1 MASYGAPDD
10 GSSSL
15 FFSVMDHQNQ
25 FQHVTTPEGAF
36 EFNQSFEKPMLEQEK
51 TAPPPVRVEI
61 IDAVARR
68 ENDWTGMMTNEW
80 IEYVLK
86 LSINQHMKI
95 VGKRFSELAE
105 LHAMLQERRLTD
117 GVRTPPFPEKTLM
130 FNSKDPNNE
139 FIQQRREALAVYL
152 KRLFEVNP
160 NLAYEPAVLAFFELE
175 ELGLQAAL
183 DTSARTA
190 AHHQATSDPYGGSA
204 SSTPAPRS
212 TAASAP
218 SDSAASRT
226 SSGSGSSSMF
236 GGYWGSS
243 SAASSTTSASAAP
256 APTTPAT
263 LEPTEEKSS
272 STLYDV

>member
-10 GSSSL
+10 GTASL

-36 EFNQSFEKPMLEQEK
+36 EFNQSFEKPMLEQER
-51 TAPPPVRVEI
+51 TAPPPVKVEI

-68 ENDWTGMMTNEW
+68 ESDWTGMMTNEW

-117 GVRTPPFPEKTLM
+117 GVRTPAFPEKTLV

-190 AHHQATSDPYGGSA
+190 AHHEATTEAAGYGSSA
-204 SSTPAPRS
+204 TPAPRS
-212 TAASAP
+212 T
-218 SDSAASRT
+218 SAAGASPSGAT
-226 SSGSGSSSMF
+226 GAGSGSGSSGMF
-236 GGYWGSS
+236 GGWGG
-243 SAASSTTSASAAP
+243 ASAAP
-256 APTTPAT
+256 PA
-263 LEPTEEKSS
+263 PTEEKFTSA
-272 STLYDV
+272 LYDV